1 MEEMKRGVLET
12 PLAFFP
18 TLRSLSVHEI
28 RNVWVG
34 VSNFV
39 YRNLSMDKGA
49 NVPGL
54 GIFSLARTKLDLGG
68 NRFIAIQRPVF
79 LLSEKLSRAYGL
91 KQSKTY
97 TPDEYPV
104 VPLNITTLSLK
115 TALKKKEIEDC
126 IRETVLYFYRL
137 MIHGQPVT
145 FPLRG
150 IGVLGI
156 QNKIVT
162 MTFCREFL
170 QATDGSRNL
179 ASMLRKVPLLRTVAE
194 DSITFQRATSPL
206 SRGSGSR
213 TPTTSSHVARPRK
226 LPSLGYKEADKPA
239 GLETIQAENEMANKE
254 KQLTPRGEDHYHNAD
269 KKETLPKEHLRSQ
282 RSLAPAKAAMLVCS
296 DSVEKT
302 AEQNSGFKRS
312 KTAKGQHPS
321 EKEIIHDP
329 TPKMASSPCKSQ
341 VTARKEPC
349 SLCWEHLRKRFSE
362 KGSTEKE
369 EGRMVVQKFQDMN
382 LLEAVLRDQMKII
395 QDRKHRKTLSACNVT
410 VAHQKRKENEKPRKQ
425 HRFGI
430 ARERIPSPLP
440 WLTEKDRWQQIMEK
454 REKEM
459 SLRLKKV
466 FIAHLDQVRL
476 AEEVAAQNAKY
487 LRKIKEDQ
495 ERYKTALDN
504 QVKRE
509 LEWLP
514 GPQVGQL
521 NLILRKNAI
530 ANKKLLER
538 RRWDQ
543 EFSARLKLAVN
554 MGKQKAIALCQ
565 VQEHKEKVLRREA
578 RRKVVAPSTRSL
590 RDQKEGKESGK
601 AALDDQMKSEPEQL
615 PISERDTSSL
625 PYRRSAIY
633 SPNLAEK
640 KLQDEDY
647 YEFPP
652 LAAEEG
658 KQVEIIG
665 GQTEQQR
672 EKFPLLEIKKRI
684 ERARQTLDPVDSWE
698 NSSKFKKQRAFE
710 KKLLERYI
718 SDEKLAEKRQQDQA
732 MDSLKLAQYRRNQKI
747 VLLAQLVQQ
756 RSSFFA
762 QIPKN
767 MPLWDAD
774 MYFVLEPWEDRKI
787 HSPDVTKAVGKD
799 VQATAGSL
807 VFGQTQAAL
816 EETECLLGKPP
827 QDMGDRAQ

>member
-1 MEEMKRGVLET
+1 M
-12 PLAFFP
+12 LAK
-18 TLRSLSVHEI
+18 SS
-28 RNVWVG
+28 
-34 VSNFV
+34 
-39 YRNLSMDKGA
+39 GA

-79 LLSEKLSRAYGL
+79 LLSETLSRAYGL

-97 TPDEYPV
+97 TSDEYPV
-104 VPLNITTLSLK
+104 VPLNVTTLSLE
-115 TALKKKEIEDC
+115 TALKKKVIQDC

-137 MIHGQPVT
+137 MIHGQPVM

-179 ASMLRKVPLLRTVAE
+179 AGVLRKVPLLRPVAE
-194 DSITFQRATSPL
+194 DSVTFQRATSPV

-213 TPTTSSHVARPRK
+213 TLITSSHVARPRK

-254 KQLTPRGEDHYHNAD
+254 KQLTPSGEDRYHNAD
-269 KKETLPKEHLRSQ
+269 KKETLPKERLQSQ
-282 RSLAPAKAAMLVCS
+282 RSLAPAEAAMLACS
-296 DSVEKT
+296 DSLEKT
-302 AEQNSGFKRS
+302 AKQKNDFERS
-312 KTAKGQHPS
+312 KTAKGQRPS
-321 EKEIIHDP
+321 EKEISRDP
-329 TPKMASSPCKSQ
+329 TLRMASSPCKSQ
-341 VTARKEPC
+341 VTAREEPC
-349 SLCWEHLRKRFSE
+349 SLCWKYLRKRFSE
-362 KGSTEKE
+362 KGSTEE
-369 EGRMVVQKFQDMN
+369 EDRDIVVQKFQDMN
-382 LLEAVLRDQMKII
+382 LLEAVLRDQMEII
-395 QDRKHRKTLSACNVT
+395 QDRKHRKTLSSCSVT
-410 VAHQKRKENEKPRKQ
+410 AAHQKRKENEKPRKR
-425 HRFGI
+425 HRSGI
-430 ARERIPSPLP
+430 ARLRIPSPLP
-440 WLTEKDRWQQIMEK
+440 WLTEKDRWQQITEK

-476 AEEVAAQNAKY
+476 AEEVAAQNVKY

-495 ERYKTALDN
+495 ESYKTALDN
-504 QVKRE
+504 QVRRE

-514 GPQVGQL
+514 GPQFGQL

-530 ANKKLLER
+530 ANKKLVER

-554 MGKQKAIALCQ
+554 MRKQKAIALCQ
-565 VQEHKEKVLRREA
+565 VQEHKEKVLRWEA

-590 RDQKEGKESGK
+590 RDKKEGKERGK
-601 AALDDQMKSEPEQL
+601 AALDDQIKSEPEQL
-615 PISERDTSSL
+615 PISEMDTSSL
-625 PYRRSAIY
+625 AYKRSAIY
-633 SPNLAEK
+633 SQDLAEE
-640 KLQDEDY
+640 KLQ
-647 YEFPP
+647 YEEYVEFSP

-658 KQVEIIG
+658 KQVEIIRS
-665 GQTEQQR
+665 QDEQQR

-684 ERARQTLDPVDSWE
+684 ERARQILDPVDSWE
-698 NSSKFKKQRAFE
+698 NSAKFKKQRTFE

-732 MDSLKLAQYRRNQKI
+732 MERLKLAQYRQNQKI

-774 MYFVLEPWEDRKI
+774 MYFVLEPSEDRKT
-787 HSPDVTKAVGKD
+787 HPPDVTKAVGRD
-799 VQATAGSL
+799 AQATAGSL
-807 VFGQTQAAL
+807 VFGQTRAAL
-816 EETECLLGKPP
+816 EETEHLLGKPP